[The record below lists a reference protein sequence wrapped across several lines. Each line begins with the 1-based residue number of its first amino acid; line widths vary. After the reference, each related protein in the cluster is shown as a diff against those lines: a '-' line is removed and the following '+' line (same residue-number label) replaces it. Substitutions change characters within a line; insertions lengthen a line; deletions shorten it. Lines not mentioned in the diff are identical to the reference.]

1 MTARA
6 SMQNPIKPP
15 GGKPLTP
22 ARAGRLLGRFIGR
35 QVQKDVV
42 KQRKDTVLRRL
53 KPIGMTIDRIV
64 TLMVVSIV
72 IFYGVR
78 ILFYVL
84 TR

>member
-1 MTARA
+1 MSARA

-22 ARAGRLLGRFIGR
+22 VRAGRLIGRFIGR

-53 KPIGMTIDRIV
+53 KPIGLTIDRIV

>member
-6 SMQNPIKPP
+6 SMQNPLKPP

-22 ARAGRLLGRFIGR
+22 VRAGRLIGRFIGR

>member
-22 ARAGRLLGRFIGR
+22 VRAGRLLGRFIGR

-42 KQRKDTVLRRL
+42 KQRKDMVVRRL
-53 KPIGMTIDRIV
+53 KPIGLTIDRIV
-64 TLMVVSIV
+64 TLMVVAIV
-72 IFYGVR
+72 ITYGLR
-78 ILFYVL
+78 LLFYVL

>member
-6 SMQNPIKPP
+6 SMQNPLKPP

-35 QVQKDVV
+35 QVQKDVI

-53 KPIGMTIDRIV
+53 KPIGLTLDRIV
-64 TLMVVSIV
+64 TLMVVAIV
-72 IFYGVR
+72 ITYGLR
-78 ILFYVL
+78 LLFYVL

>member
-22 ARAGRLLGRFIGR
+22 VRAGRLIGRFIGR

-53 KPIGMTIDRIV
+53 KPIGLTIDRIV

-78 ILFYVL
+78 VLFYVL